1 MNGVLSSMSQI
12 SRPLLPLLGQM
23 CVVYLG
29 ACGQSFSKCGHK
41 PLRILEIAKE
51 HRDYSSEWFYTF
63 LNQQILLLNKHFVI
77 YRSAICTWKTYNF
90 A

>member
-1 MNGVLSSMSQI
+1 
-12 SRPLLPLLGQM
+12 M

-51 HRDYSSEWFYTF
+51 HRDYSSE
-63 LNQQILLLNKHFVI
+63 
-77 YRSAICTWKTYNF
+77 
-90 A
+90 